1 MDETSLV
8 GVWTLVSYVI
18 TDEKDSLCQA
28 FFGAIWNER
37 KTR

>member
-18 TDEKDSLCQA
+18 TDEKDAQTYGIIGQVKDEA
-28 FFGAIWNER
+28 
-37 KTR
+37 K